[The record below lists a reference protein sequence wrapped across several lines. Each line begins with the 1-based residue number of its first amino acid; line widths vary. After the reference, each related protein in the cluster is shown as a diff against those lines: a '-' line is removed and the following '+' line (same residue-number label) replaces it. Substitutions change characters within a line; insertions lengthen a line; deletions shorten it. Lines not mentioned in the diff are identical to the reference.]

1 MNNLDTVR
9 TIVADTLE
17 LGERGNALSAET
29 PLLGSI
35 PELDSMAVVHLI
47 TALEEHYGFTVED
60 DEIEAETFST
70 VGTLVAFVDNKLAA

>member
-17 LGERGNALSAET
+17 LGERGNSLSAET